1 MKARNIQI
9 GRRVL
14 AAAMALVLTLGVSIP
29 AAGAAEIAP
38 TCDETYYATLDY
50 YGTLME
56 SSVVKSIRTY
66 GNAVLT
72 DYGAYDE
79 VTNLTDGREA
89 AVSGGRV
96 TFDLSGDVPDKF
108 YFEGKTTQP
117 YTDFPWTL
125 SMSYTLNGVPTP
137 AEELAGR
144 SGLVEI
150 TLDALPNLNAPEYSR
165 NNLVLTAMSLF
176 NGDDI
181 LSLDAPGA
189 QVQLVGNLY
198 CVLYMVM
205 PGEEQH
211 YTIRVGAEDFSY
223 TGMIFLAVPA
233 TLQQLE
239 QIADL
244 REAKEKA
251 EDSYHA
257 IQDSMDVILDTLSG
271 MSGSLSA
278 TASGL
283 DRLNQARGTIS
294 GGKDAVYDSLD
305 AALDSMDTLT
315 VSMVPIAAHLTTA
328 QQALTETTALLNEMS
343 SNVTSLKPEVENTRK
358 ILKALQS
365 DLDSLQELADDVEN
379 YPKDAQRIA
388 KNLSADFSELGKNLN
403 SLRSSLSGLRSNL
416 SSLQSKTSQLE
427 RTDNTYVTVND
438 TDVRVIQS
446 SLGTAKELRES
457 YESSGAEGAYTFEE
471 YITGALMAGTGADQA
486 TAAGQAATLAG
497 LWSQAQEEGFED
509 QLDQAVEISDK
520 LTTYNV
526 TVNQLK
532 TTVEDVT
539 PTGTALTRQLFNLCT
554 TLGSSGLSG
563 DLEELSDLAEDL
575 MDDLDNHGWAL
586 SASLDT
592 LSDAAALG
600 LRISGNVDTAL
611 DQVQSLTDIMN
622 TYEPETQQALEDAKS
637 VSDAAS
643 ATLSSLSTAVR
654 TAEALLKSSGSDL
667 DAGTQ
672 QTLSGLSA
680 ALRQSV
686 TGLGQTSVIR
696 NAKDVIDALI
706 TDEWES
712 HTGGENNI
720 LLMDAAAKPISLTDS
735 RNEGVTSIQYIM
747 RSQEIKVDDG
757 EAVAAEEAAAADNGT
772 VWSRIVDMF
781 KDIWHSIISLFVKDT
796 DA

>member
-1 MKARNIQI
+1 MKARNFQI

-14 AAAMALVLTLGVSIP
+14 AAAMALVLTLGASIP
-29 AAGAAEIAP
+29 AAGAQEIAP
-38 TCDETYYATLDY
+38 TCDETYYAILDY
-50 YGTLME
+50 YGALTE

-72 DYGAYDE
+72 DYGTYDE

-89 AVSGGRV
+89 TISGGRV

-125 SMSYTLNGVPTP
+125 SMSYALNGVPTP
-137 AEELAGR
+137 AEELAGQ

-150 TLDALPNLNAPEYSR
+150 TLDALPNLNASEYSR

-211 YTIRVGAEDFSY
+211 FTIRVGSEDFSY

-244 REAKEKA
+244 REAKEKT

-294 GGKDAVYDSLD
+294 GGKGAVYDSLD
-305 AALDSMDTLT
+305 AALDSMDALT
-315 VSMVPIAAHLTTA
+315 ESIAPMIEHLSTT

-343 SNVTSLKPEVENTRK
+343 ANVTSLKPEVENTRK

-365 DLDSLQELADDVEN
+365 DLDELVELADDLDN
-379 YPKDAQRIA
+379 YPTRAKRIA
-388 KNLSADFSELGKNLN
+388 KNLSDDFSSLGTNLN
-403 SLRSSLSGLRSNL
+403 NLRSSLNGLRSNL
-416 SSLQSKTSQLE
+416 SSLQTKTSQLGSS
-427 RTDNTYVTVND
+427 DKTYVVSND
-438 TDVRVIQS
+438 TDVRVIQE
-446 SLGTAKELRES
+446 SLNDAKTLRES
-457 YESSGAEGAYTFEE
+457 YEASESKDDVSFQD
-471 YITGALMAGTGADQA
+471 YITGYLTGTGADAA
-486 TAAGQAATLAG
+486 TAAGQAASLAG
-497 LWSQAQEEGFED
+497 LWSQAQEEGFEE
-509 QLDQAVEISDK
+509 QLDQAVWISDK
-520 LTTYNV
+520 LTDYDV
-526 TVNQLK
+526 TVDQF
-532 TTVEDVT
+532 TSTVTGVT
-539 PTGTALTRQLFNLCT
+539 STGSTLTNRLASLCAS
-554 TLGSSGLSG
+554 LGSSGLSG
-563 DLEELSDLAEDL
+563 SLEDLSDLMEDMAEEL
-575 MDDLDNHGWAL
+575 DDHGWAL
-586 SASLDT
+586 SAALDT

-600 LRISGNVDTAL
+600 LRVSDNVDTAL
-611 DQVQSLTDIMN
+611 DQTQSLTNIMN
-622 TYEPETQQALEDAKS
+622 TYEPKAQQALEDAKTFTSSTS
-637 VSDAAS
+637 VSITSLTNAAR
-643 ATLSSLSTAVR
+643 A
-654 TAEALLKSSGSDL
+654 AEELMKNSGSDL

-686 TGLGQTSVIR
+686 TGLSQTDVIR
-696 NAKDVIDALI
+696 NAKDTIDALI

-757 EAVAAEEAAAADNGT
+757 EADDAAEAANADNGT

-781 KDIWHSIISLFVKDT
+781 KDIWHTIISLFIKDT